1 LLAHIHT
8 ETHMEIASGRER
20 GTGRKGVGR
29 DVSVRAR
36 KRTNSARDGADRQTE
51 TKTKTKTEKD

>member
-1 LLAHIHT
+1 
-8 ETHMEIASGRER
+8 MEIASGRER

-51 TKTKTKTEKD
+51 TKIKTKTEKD